1 MHRTA
6 EMLPR
11 ATTIRRRLLEK
22 KMSPAWSLTCSTK
35 KRVSKRPLSTCRL
48 GAELCQ
54 SLRRQT
60 KHASLHPCHKRR
72 IQSSSI
78 AFRLPCDMPETY
90 VRGTPVLVYLSMFIR
105 TRHGLAKSITDKE
118 PFCSTPH
125 CMSRGSQLASL
136 HVFDTLIGY
145 DFESRSCK
153 LKVVAALARVLES
166 CLLGG
171 LVTSLSESHSS
182 KSPGAAGSVLME
194 EQTTISTPVVAEAN
208 FLPSKIDLD
217 EDDGLR
223 RGWRGA
229 ICQGCG

>member
-22 KMSPAWSLTCSTK
+22 KMSPATK
-35 KRVSKRPLSTCRL
+35 KRVSKRPLSTCRI

-60 KHASLHPCHKRR
+60 KRASLRPCHKWR

-78 AFRLPCDMPETY
+78 AFRLPCDMPEKHMLE
-90 VRGTPVLVYLSMFIR
+90 VRLCLCACLCLIIH
-105 TRHGLAKSITDKE
+105 TRHGLTKSITDKE

-125 CMSRGSQLASL
+125 CMSRGSQLTSL
-136 HVFDTLIGY
+136 HVFDTLIGS
-145 DFESRSCK
+145 DFEFRIGSCK
-153 LKVVAALARVLES
+153 LKLVAALARVFKS

-171 LVTSLSESHSS
+171 
-182 KSPGAAGSVLME
+182 
-194 EQTTISTPVVAEAN
+194 
-208 FLPSKIDLD
+208 
-217 EDDGLR
+217 
-223 RGWRGA
+223 
-229 ICQGCG
+229 